1 MNILAAHHQQMM
13 MMMKSPQHFPPDH
26 PFAHSATYNDGKALV
41 GRCGTMPPAL
51 HRQQQQQLRP
61 PTTPE
66 INGTMGGNSTG
77 QSAAT
82 VKPVSQANHHAST
95 AFFSGDLAFLG
106 SLPIN
111 GAPPPVVSK
120 NFCAPGAAAAPHPP
134 PLMTTPSFPVSFA
147 MTPSQ
152 PNPLPPTSNKNATFA
167 AMFDYVE
174 RNPRGGQAAESTQ
187 HHSAQDFNDMLS
199 HLLGT
204 ALPSSDELF
213 DDDMSVGDLS
223 DFCDAMDGEGAAAM
237 MGGPLQVADDGML
250 LPY

>member
-1 MNILAAHHQQMM
+1 MNILAAQHQQMM
-13 MMMKSPQHFPPDH
+13 MMMKAPQHSPPDH
-26 PFAHSATYNDGKALV
+26 PFAYSATSYNDGKALV

-51 HRQQQQQLRP
+51 QRQQQQQLWP
-61 PTTPE
+61 PTTPA

-82 VKPVSQANHHAST
+82 VKPVFQANHHAST

-111 GAPPPVVSK
+111 GVPPPVLS
-120 NFCAPGAAAAPHPP
+120 NDFYAPGAAAAPHPP
-134 PLMTTPSFPVSFA
+134 PPMTTPSFPTSFA

-152 PNPLPPTSNKNATFA
+152 PNPLPPTPNKNVTFA

-187 HHSAQDFNDMLS
+187 NHSAQDFNDMLS
-199 HLLGT
+199 HLLG
-204 ALPSSDELF
+204 SSDELF
-213 DDDMSVGDLS
+213 DDDMSAGDLS

-237 MGGPLQVADDGML
+237 MGGPLQVADDGIL

>member
-1 MNILAAHHQQMM
+1 MNILAAQHQQMM
-13 MMMKSPQHFPPDH
+13 MMMKAPQHSPPDH
-26 PFAHSATYNDGKALV
+26 PFAYSATSYNDGKALV

-51 HRQQQQQLRP
+51 QRQQQQQLWP
-61 PTTPE
+61 QTTPA

-82 VKPVSQANHHAST
+82 VKPVFQANHHAST

-111 GAPPPVVSK
+111 GVPPPVLR
-120 NFCAPGAAAAPHPP
+120 NDFYAPGAAAAPHPP
-134 PLMTTPSFPVSFA
+134 PPMTTPSFPTSFA

-152 PNPLPPTSNKNATFA
+152 PNPLPPTPNKNVTFA

-187 HHSAQDFNDMLS
+187 NHSAQDFNDMLS
-199 HLLGT
+199 HLLG
-204 ALPSSDELF
+204 SSDELF
-213 DDDMSVGDLS
+213 DDDMSAGDLS

>member
-1 MNILAAHHQQMM
+1 MNILAAQHQMM
-13 MMMKSPQHFPPDH
+13 MMMMKAPQHSPPDH
-26 PFAHSATYNDGKALV
+26 PFAYSATSYNDGKALV

-51 HRQQQQQLRP
+51 QRQQQQQLWP
-61 PTTPE
+61 PTTPA

-82 VKPVSQANHHAST
+82 AKPVFQANHHAST

-111 GAPPPVVSK
+111 GVPPPVLS
-120 NFCAPGAAAAPHPP
+120 NDFYAPGAAAAPHPP
-134 PLMTTPSFPVSFA
+134 PPMTTPSFPTSFA

-152 PNPLPPTSNKNATFA
+152 PNPLPPTPNKNVSFD

-187 HHSAQDFNDMLS
+187 NHSAQDFNDMLS
-199 HLLGT
+199 HLLG
-204 ALPSSDELF
+204 SSDELF
-213 DDDMSVGDLS
+213 DDDMSAGDLS

>member
-1 MNILAAHHQQMM
+1 MNILAAQHQQMM
-13 MMMKSPQHFPPDH
+13 MMMKAPQHSPPDH
-26 PFAHSATYNDGKALV
+26 PFAYSATSYNDGKALV

-51 HRQQQQQLRP
+51 QRQQQQQLWP
-61 PTTPE
+61 PTTPA

-82 VKPVSQANHHAST
+82 VKPVFQANHHAST

-111 GAPPPVVSK
+111 GVPPPVLS
-120 NFCAPGAAAAPHPP
+120 NDFYAPGAAAAPHPP
-134 PLMTTPSFPVSFA
+134 PPMTTPSFPTSFA

-152 PNPLPPTSNKNATFA
+152 PNPLPPTPNKNVTFA

-187 HHSAQDFNDMLS
+187 NHSAQDFNDMLS
-199 HLLGT
+199 HLLG
-204 ALPSSDELF
+204 SSDELF
-213 DDDMSVGDLS
+213 DDDMSAGDLS

>member
-1 MNILAAHHQQMM
+1 MNILAAQHQQMM
-13 MMMKSPQHFPPDH
+13 MMMKAPQHSPPDH
-26 PFAHSATYNDGKALV
+26 PFAYSATSYNDGKALV

-51 HRQQQQQLRP
+51 QRQQQQQLWP
-61 PTTPE
+61 QTTPA

-82 VKPVSQANHHAST
+82 VKPVFQANHHAST

-111 GAPPPVVSK
+111 GVPPPVLS
-120 NFCAPGAAAAPHPP
+120 NDFYAPGAAAAPHPP
-134 PLMTTPSFPVSFA
+134 PPMTTPSFPTSFA

-152 PNPLPPTSNKNATFA
+152 PNPLPPTSNKNVTFA

-187 HHSAQDFNDMLS
+187 NHSAQDFNDMLS
-199 HLLGT
+199 HLLG
-204 ALPSSDELF
+204 SSDELF
-213 DDDMSVGDLS
+213 DDDMSAGDLS